1 MLYSIDDLEID
12 FDGYER
18 DEEEEEDEERRKVG
32 EIRKFMQGSFARLD
46 ELERGMVAGEEEER
60 DQEEEEEVTF
70 W

>member
-32 EIRKFMQGSFARLD
+32 EIRRFMQGSFARLD
-46 ELERGMVAGEEEER
+46 ELERGMVAG
-60 DQEEEEEVTF
+60 
-70 W
+70 